1 MKMELKEFIDMVK
14 EFDNDNYGIES
25 SKNDGAAALAKLM
38 NDLKDKDENERQEYL
53 KDVKDEASR
62 FFINYLIEKDY
73 ENKYEFLQDKTV
85 YFEYELF
92 NPYIN
97 PENKE
102 YSQKWHVLVSLLALL
117 DVANHDENYKGK
129 EYGVKGDIEYID
141 FDEKKITIK
150 GTKGRAIT
158 YTKPWASW
166 VYKAKTEFDTKKN
179 L

>member
-1 MKMELKEFIDMVK
+1 MELKEFIDMVK
-14 EFDNDNYGIES
+14 EFDNDNYGIGS
-25 SKNDGAAALAKLM
+25 SKNDGAAALARLM
-38 NDLKDKDENERQEYL
+38 NDLKDKKIDEKKEYL
-53 KDVKDEASR
+53 KNVKDVASHD
-62 FFINYLIEKDY
+62 FINYLVENDY
-73 ENKYEFLQDKTV
+73 DKGYVFLQDKTV
-85 YFEYELF
+85 KFEYELF